1 MKSQI
6 FVLVV
11 LFGVA
16 KVPAQCESL
25 TGRALAFAQRFS
37 ISTNM
42 VACPGFD
49 IPIQFTNGTEQVEIG
64 DYILSNVVSVPYSG
78 DDSVVQFSFDV
89 LNRVTGIAMDG
100 FLCVEDSPSAAL
112 ANALNEATLNTMSD
126 EGLYRLCDVYT
137 TDDGLLI
144 RKFGVGRTN
153 APPESVLLL
162 RSNSRLY
169 LSSDSIDVST
179 ESVSFGE
186 TLFPPAS
193 GSNPPPSPSN

>member
-1 MKSQI
+1 MKSKI
-6 FVLVV
+6 IVLVV

-16 KVPAQCESL
+16 KVHAQCGFL
-25 TGRALAFAQRFS
+25 TGRPLAFAQRFS
-37 ISTNM
+37 ISTNV

-49 IPIQFTNGTEQVEIG
+49 VPVQFTNGIEQVEIG
-64 DYILSNVVSVPYSG
+64 DYNLSNVVPVPHSG
-78 DDSVVQFSFDV
+78 DNSALQFSFGV
-89 LNRVTGIAMDG
+89 SNRVTGIVMDG
-100 FLCVEDSPSAAL
+100 FLCVEESPSAAL

-126 EGLYRLCDVYT
+126 EGLYRLYDVSA
-137 TDDGLLI
+137 TDDGLLF

-169 LSSDSIDVST
+169 LSSDSTDVST

-193 GSNPPPSPSN
+193 GLNPPPSPDD